1 MVVVPPLLPSR
12 TRRGHPEPARP
23 SQVPPHR
30 LLVKVISSPRRREA
44 FSQECRGETSPCFR
58 PRRGGLRGL
67 VSVDHVPQAAPPQQ
81 PPSRRRGPLH
91 QMIAIATLAGRPR
104 CSSALALRREWRE
117 SRVARGW
124 LSGGRV
130 ELEGGARS
138 GEVLV
143 FEQNVRPRSRTR
155 GQRDLNQP
163 QQRLGALQYRT
174 REEKVNSSYLEWE
187 G

>member
-91 QMIAIATLAGRPR
+91 QMIAIATLAGRPLMLLR
-104 CSSALALRREWRE
+104 SSALAIALRREWRE

-143 FEQNVRPRSRTR
+143 FEQNVRPAGVELAASGT
-155 GQRDLNQP
+155 
-163 QQRLGALQYRT
+163 
-174 REEKVNSSYLEWE
+174 
-187 G
+187 